1 MFNDTRV
8 IGNSL
13 AVQLLGFCAST
24 TGGMSLISG
33 QEIKILELKNNNNYS
48 NFLLTKY
55 SRLSTDVLET
65 YSLLAVAL
73 LGGRRREL

>member
-13 AVQLLGFCAST
+13 AVQLLGLCAST

-33 QEIKILELKNNNNYS
+33 QRIKILQLKNNNNYS
-48 NFLLTKY
+48 NFFLTKY
-55 SRLSTDVLET
+55 SRLSMDVLQT
-65 YSLLAVAL
+65 YSLPAAAL
-73 LGGRRREL
+73 LGDRTHEL

>member
-13 AVQLLGFCAST
+13 AVPLLGLCAST

-33 QEIKILELKNNNNYS
+33 QGIKILQLKNNNSYS

-55 SRLSTDVLET
+55 SRLSTDVLQT